1 MTPRQIVGVAAL
13 LAGVI
18 VVSAVVGVGAAW
30 LAYGRPQASPPVTT
44 VATTQPTAPTTQPA
58 RALAEPTTRP
68 ALMEPAQ
75 GVTLTGKAIC
85 GSCFLGIGPFTRH
98 PVVLETEQPYRTFL
112 LAENDTLKE
121 IEAITGSCAAG
132 DFQLTATG
140 DVLVVNGANVLH
152 VRSFTHRA
160 LDAATEEK
168 PPS

>member
-1 MTPRQIVGVAAL
+1 MTPRQVAGVAAL
-13 LAGVI
+13 LAAVI
-18 VVSAVVGVGAAW
+18 VVAAVGGVGAAW
-30 LAYGRPQASPPVTT
+30 LLYESSLRSPSATT
-44 VATTQPTAPTTQPA
+44 AATTQPAT
-58 RALAEPTTRP
+58 ALAGPTTRSV
-68 ALMEPAQ
+68 LMEPDQ
-75 GVTLTGKAIC
+75 GVTLTGRAIC

-132 DFQLTATG
+132 EIQLTATG

-160 LDAATEEK
+160 LGTGTEDK